1 MLYYQGCLGLFP
13 EYSAAVRYQTV
24 VAHSVRPR
32 DRVCHDVV
40 QQLEDGLC
48 VERRRPRV
56 ELIKNAAQR
65 PKISSVVIRLLL
77 DQLGTH
83 VQRGPLDRGQ
93 HKGGETHGPCKPTAT

>member
-24 VAHSVRPR
+24 VTHSVRPR
-32 DRVCHDVV
+32 DGVCHDVV

-65 PKISSVVIRLLL
+65 PKISSVVIWLLL
-77 DQLGTH
+77 DQLRTH
-83 VQRGPLDRGQ
+83 VQRGPLDRSQ
-93 HKGGETHGPCKPTAT
+93 HKGGETHGPCKSTAG